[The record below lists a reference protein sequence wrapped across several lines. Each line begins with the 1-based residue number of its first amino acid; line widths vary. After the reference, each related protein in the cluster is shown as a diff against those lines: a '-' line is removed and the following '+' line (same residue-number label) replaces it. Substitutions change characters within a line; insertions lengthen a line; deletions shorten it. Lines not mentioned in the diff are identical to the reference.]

1 MFGDGMRIRERLLGE
16 RWMVVVVV
24 VVVVGS
30 ND

>member
-24 VVVVGS
+24 VVGS

>member
-1 MFGDGMRIRERLLGE
+1 MFGDGMRIRERLLEE

-24 VVVVGS
+24 VVGS